1 MSKPIIKWIGGKN
14 QIKDKILSNFPDEIN
29 NYHEIF
35 VGGGSILIS
44 LLHSNIKING
54 KVYAYDLNCDLINLY
69 QNIKNNPNNLYEETI
84 KLKNKYFNLNEMK
97 DKSLYYYECRDRYRE
112 IVNTKTIENSALFLF
127 LNKTCFRG
135 LYRTSKKSGF
145 NSPFGNYKKPN
156 IIDKNELL
164 KLSKLFEKV
173 EFIQCD
179 FREAFNNLEAGDFLY
194 LDPPYYPLTKTS
206 FTKYNEG
213 DFKKEDHDD
222 LFLLCRGLVDVNFL
236 LSNHKV
242 SYVLDIFN
250 GEYDIEVINCKRA
263 IHSKNPES
271 RTDELLIKNIFI

>member
-54 KVYAYDLNCDLINLY
+54 KIYAYDLNCDLINLY
-69 QNIKNNPNNLYEETI
+69 QNIKNHPNDLFEETI
-84 KLKNKYFNLNEMK
+84 KLKNKYFNLNEME

-179 FREAFNNLEAGDFLY
+179 FREAFNNLETGDFLY

-263 IHSKNPES
+263 INSKNPES